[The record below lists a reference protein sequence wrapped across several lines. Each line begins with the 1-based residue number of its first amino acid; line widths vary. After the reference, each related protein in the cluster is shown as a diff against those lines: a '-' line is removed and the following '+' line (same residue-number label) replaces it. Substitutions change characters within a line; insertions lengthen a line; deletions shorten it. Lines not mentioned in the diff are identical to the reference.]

1 MIASSFVFATGV
13 IDDRKELSAS
23 LKMAVQLGA
32 TLLVMCFGMVLRVLP
47 EQLGFVSVI
56 GNVFLTVL
64 WIVGITN
71 AMNFFDG
78 MDGLAAGLGAI
89 ISFFLAIMAFQTSQR
104 YLGWLSL
111 SLMGGCL
118 GFLPHNFR
126 RRGRAFIF
134 LGDAGS
140 TTIGFVLASIAVY
153 GDWAGKRSVVALVS
167 PLLIFWI
174 LIFDM
179 VHISIDRVVTG
190 KVSTVKEWLE
200 YVGRDHLHHRL
211 AQVIGSNKV
220 SVLFIYMLCICL
232 GIGAVVLRH
241 AGPLEA
247 VLLVAQAFV
256 LVLLITVLERRGRFG
271 PRRTATGK
279 TEAWKNLTS
288 PRFFDRIIVEMRILR
303 DDKNKGR
310 SRESFANLYA
320 ELGGDRFRKP
330 KTPAKV
336 SRFSNMPHRLLP
348 KRGRKESAPTRTRR
362 RGAELYEKA
371 LAYME
376 RSFGLLGRGKM
387 FDLEEGRK
395 LAGMLV
401 ESAAKGDALFLIA
414 VHRQYG
420 ERHLHYHSV
429 NTAILAAKL
438 AGGLCLASQEL
449 EELGLAALLH
459 AVGSIF
465 VPEDIFYKDTP

>member
-1 MIASSFVFATGV
+1 MLFLAVVLVLPQVRRIFFEAGFRWAYVVAVSFALGCGLTPLFGIVATSLDMVDRPDFRKSHRRPTPLLGGAAVFFAMSAAMVLNGVWERNLAVILIASTFIFATGV
-13 IDDRKELSAS
+13 IDDRKEISAS

-89 ISFFLAIMAFQTSQR
+89 ISFFLAIMAFQTSQP
-104 YLGWLSL
+104 YLGWLAL

-126 RRGRAFIF
+126 KNGQAFIF

-153 GDWAGKRSVVALVS
+153 GDWAENDPVVALVS
-167 PLLIFWI
+167 PILIFWI

-211 AQVIGSNKV
+211 AQVIGSNKA
-220 SVLFIYMLCICL
+220 SVLYIYMLCICL

-256 LVLLITVLERRGRFG
+256 LVLLITVLERKGRFG
-271 PRRTATGK
+271 
-279 TEAWKNLTS
+279 
-288 PRFFDRIIVEMRILR
+288 
-303 DDKNKGR
+303 
-310 SRESFANLYA
+310 
-320 ELGGDRFRKP
+320 
-330 KTPAKV
+330 TPANGGGKNR
-336 SRFSNMPHRLLP
+336 SL
-348 KRGRKESAPTRTRR
+348 
-362 RGAELYEKA
+362 EK
-371 LAYME
+371 
-376 RSFGLLGRGKM
+376 
-387 FDLEEGRK
+387 
-395 LAGMLV
+395 
-401 ESAAKGDALFLIA
+401 
-414 VHRQYG
+414 
-420 ERHLHYHSV
+420 
-429 NTAILAAKL
+429 
-438 AGGLCLASQEL
+438 
-449 EELGLAALLH
+449 
-459 AVGSIF
+459 
-465 VPEDIFYKDTP
+465 P

>member
-1 MIASSFVFATGV
+1 MLVSAVVLVLPQVRQIFFETGFRWAYVVTVSFALGCGLTPLFGIVATSLDMVDRPDFRKSHKSPTPLLGGAAVFFAMVAAMVLNGVWERNLAVILVASTLVFATGV
-13 IDDRKELSAS
+13 IDDRKEMPAS
-23 LKMAVQLGA
+23 VKMAVQLGA

-47 EQLGFVSVI
+47 EQLGFVSVV

-78 MDGLAAGLGAI
+78 MDGLAAGMGAI
-89 ISFFLAIMAFQTSQR
+89 ISFFLAIMAFQTSQP
-104 YLGWLSL
+104 YIGWLSL

-126 RRGRAFIF
+126 KNGQAFIF

-153 GDWAGKRSVVALVS
+153 GDWAENDPVVALVS

-190 KVSTVKEWLE
+190 KVSNVKEWLE

-211 AQVIGSNKV
+211 AQVIGSNKI

-256 LVLLITVLERRGRFG
+256 LVLLITVLERKGRFG
-271 PRRTATGK
+271 PPANGDGDNRSLEK
-279 TEAWKNLTS
+279 T
-288 PRFFDRIIVEMRILR
+288 
-303 DDKNKGR
+303 
-310 SRESFANLYA
+310 
-320 ELGGDRFRKP
+320 
-330 KTPAKV
+330 
-336 SRFSNMPHRLLP
+336 
-348 KRGRKESAPTRTRR
+348 
-362 RGAELYEKA
+362 
-371 LAYME
+371 
-376 RSFGLLGRGKM
+376 
-387 FDLEEGRK
+387 
-395 LAGMLV
+395 
-401 ESAAKGDALFLIA
+401 
-414 VHRQYG
+414 
-420 ERHLHYHSV
+420 
-429 NTAILAAKL
+429 
-438 AGGLCLASQEL
+438 
-449 EELGLAALLH
+449 
-459 AVGSIF
+459 
-465 VPEDIFYKDTP
+465 

>member
-1 MIASSFVFATGV
+1 MLVSAVVLVLPQVRRIFFETGFRWAYVVTVSFTLGCGLTPLFGIVATSLDMVDRPDFRKSHRSPTPLLGGAAVFFAMVAAMVLNGVWERNLAVILVASAVVFATGV
-13 IDDRKELSAS
+13 IDDRNEISAS
-23 LKMAVQLGA
+23 VKMAVQLGA

-89 ISFFLAIMAFQTSQR
+89 ISFFLAIMAFQTSQP
-104 YLGWLSL
+104 YLGWMSL

-118 GFLPHNFR
+118 GFLPYNFR
-126 RRGRAFIF
+126 KNGQAFIF

-153 GDWAGKRSVVALVS
+153 GDWAENDPVVALVS

-179 VHISIDRVVTG
+179 AHISIDRVVTG

-256 LVLLITVLERRGRFG
+256 LVLLITVLERKGRFG
-271 PRRTATGK
+271 
-279 TEAWKNLTS
+279 
-288 PRFFDRIIVEMRILR
+288 
-303 DDKNKGR
+303 
-310 SRESFANLYA
+310 
-320 ELGGDRFRKP
+320 
-330 KTPAKV
+330 TPANGDGK
-336 SRFSNMPHRLLP
+336 
-348 KRGRKESAPTRTRR
+348 KRS
-362 RGAELYEKA
+362 LEK
-371 LAYME
+371 
-376 RSFGLLGRGKM
+376 
-387 FDLEEGRK
+387 
-395 LAGMLV
+395 
-401 ESAAKGDALFLIA
+401 
-414 VHRQYG
+414 
-420 ERHLHYHSV
+420 
-429 NTAILAAKL
+429 
-438 AGGLCLASQEL
+438 
-449 EELGLAALLH
+449 
-459 AVGSIF
+459 
-465 VPEDIFYKDTP
+465 P